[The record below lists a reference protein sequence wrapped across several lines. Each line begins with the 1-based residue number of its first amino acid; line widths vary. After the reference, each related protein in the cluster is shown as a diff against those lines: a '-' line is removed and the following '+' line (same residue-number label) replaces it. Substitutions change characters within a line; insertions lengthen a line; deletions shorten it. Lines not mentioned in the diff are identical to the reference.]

1 MSSGKSLATRIRQR
15 VHSRKQQLYY
25 DLGIRKRG
33 YSPAFLRAQE
43 QDIAKMKPAPLLFR
57 WTFKE
62 ATVAFRHLFEPGK
75 TRVLVPEG
83 RLYAKVKR
91 KNGTVEDLGLI
102 SKRVI
107 TDTFVNYLVDQLQS
121 STGGIASFRFHAAG
135 ISSSAEDK
143 TNTTLGSEVSSRG
156 TGTQTEGATANI
168 YQTVGTVN
176 FTAAFAIV
184 EHGLFRASSGDV
196 LADRSVF
203 GAINVGNGDGIE
215 FTYELELPA
224 GN

>member
-43 QDIAKMKPAPLLFR
+43 YDIAKMKPAPLLFR

-62 ATVAFRHLFEPGK
+62 AHVAFRHLFEPGK
-75 TRVLVPEG
+75 TRVLAPEG

-121 STGGIASFRFHAAG
+121 STGGISNFRFHAAG
-135 ISSSAEDK
+135 ISASAENQ
-143 TNTTLGSEVSSRG
+143 TNTALGSEVSSRG